1 MLYYIYDD
9 SANILGFK
17 YNGLQYYYQKNYQND
32 ITGIYDSAYN
42 LVVTYKYDAWGKV
55 ISVNDTT
62 ENNIGTINP
71 FRYRSYYYDE
81 ETKLYYLNSRYYNPE
96 WCRFINADG
105 ISAEIGNVLSHNM
118 YSYTNNN
125 PINLEDSERNLPRW
139 AKNAIKI
146 GIGAIAIGIGVVVTV
161 YSGGT
166 AGPAIAA
173 GIKTALA
180 VGGISAGVAASVSV
194 AKSIVKKEDV
204 KTTIKKAADSAIDGF
219 SDGFMTGGI
228 SAGIATC
235 SVYAP
240 TSNGIKIGR
249 TAKEKYGR
257 ITLWYGNTKE
267 GRTLANFANKAGQ
280 SKFRID
286 FDKGHLAHVH
296 FKGLIHGGKHHRQRL
311 TEIVFGFTSGIVDG
325 LND

>member
-1 MLYYIYDD
+1 M
-9 SANILGFK
+9 
-17 YNGLQYYYQKNYQND
+17 
-32 ITGIYDSAYN
+32 
-42 LVVTYKYDAWGKV
+42 
-55 ISVNDTT
+55 
-62 ENNIGTINP
+62 
-71 FRYRSYYYDE
+71 
-81 ETKLYYLNSRYYNPE
+81 YYLNSRYYNPE

-125 PINLEDSERNLPRW
+125 PINLEDSEGNLPRW

-146 GIGAIAIGIGVVVTV
+146 GIGAIAIGIGVAVTV

-180 VGGISAGVAASVSV
+180 VGGISAG
-194 AKSIVKKEDV
+194 
-204 KTTIKKAADSAIDGF
+204 
-219 SDGFMTGGI
+219 
-228 SAGIATC
+228 IATC

-240 TSNGIKIGR
+240 TSNGIKIER

-257 ITLWYGNTKE
+257 INLWYGNTKE
-267 GRTLANFANKAGQ
+267 GRTLANFANKAGH

-296 FKGLIHGGKHHRQRL
+296 FKGLIHGEKHHRQRL
-311 TEIVFGFTSGIVDG
+311 TEIVFRFTSGIVDG